1 MRRLILSAL
10 LLAASVAL
18 LGAVAKPVC
27 ATVAYPPWE
36 QGLAGKPFTLLAPV
50 SPAVSVLG
58 DDDQR
63 LELARLTLDTMGPSA
78 PMWADYPSGQRPDPR
93 MAYPLDD
100 GNILVS
106 GGKDVPYVKEVDA
119 AGNVVWEYKGGVDEP
134 LRKPFSA
141 EPATFGDR
149 RCVLISD
156 RIASRVFAVTW
167 DSAKQIVWQY
177 GTTDMPGAAVNRLA
191 DPFCATQL
199 PATAGQTSGDVLIA
213 DSNDNHRVLEI
224 RSDDYAAAAPDL
236 GFTAA
241 SIVWQFGVTGQ
252 GGSDPGY
259 LNQARS
265 PQRLAN
271 GDTLITDAAG
281 QRIIEVRTSDYDP
294 SKPANGFTA
303 ASIVWSYVDGV
314 DGPLLDP
321 NTAREIESGPLA
333 GTVVVTDCDAQH
345 VLLIDKATKATEETF
360 DLSTYDRP
368 TYVGSTD
375 SASPRDARVASDG
388 SLWIADA
395 GFGQILQ
402 IGNQES
408 GTVTSQWLT
417 CGHAKLVKAFDR
429 LKIEAPALP
438 AEATFALWYALDGKS
453 FKQLRISQD
462 GRNAY
467 FPKGTTGKTF
477 AYRIILSSTDRWTTP
492 VFEGVTIH
500 FAKASTGGSG
510 GGGGGRS
517 GGSGNSGG
525 TGTYTYPS
533 TVEGGAGGSGTGTG
547 SGTTGAGTGGGAS
560 ATGTGTGS
568 AGVGTGSSTTT
579 NPVQVPVQSTGSGTT
594 TNVQGYEVQGQEG
607 VSGVPLRAAL
617 GAQAPEPE
625 RPGPAVPILALI
637 AGVVVVA
644 ATFFLPWPFVAARIR
659 SVADFDHTRP
669 VRFLPFRPL
678 GK

>member
-1 MRRLILSAL
+1 VRRLLPLAL
-10 LLAASVAL
+10 VLASVAL
-18 LGAVAKPVC
+18 LGAVAKPAC
-27 ATVAYPPWE
+27 AATAYPPWE
-36 QGLAGKPFTLLAPV
+36 EGLAGHPFTLLAPI

-63 LELARLTLDTMGPSA
+63 LELARLTLDTIGPTA
-78 PMWADYPSGQRPDPR
+78 PMWSDYPSGQRPDPR

-100 GNILVS
+100 GHLLVS

-119 AGNVVWEYKGGVDEP
+119 AGNVVWEYTNGVDGL

-141 EPATFGDR
+141 EPATFAGR

-156 RIASRVFAVTW
+156 RIACRVFAVTW
-167 DSAKQIVWQY
+167 DATKQIVWQY
-177 GTTDMPGAAVNRLA
+177 GATDTPGADVNRLA

-199 PATAGQTSGDVLIA
+199 PVTAGQTSGDVLIA
-213 DSNDNHRVLEI
+213 DSNDNHRVIEV
-224 RSDDYAAAAPDL
+224 RSDDYDAAAPDL
-236 GFTAA
+236 GYSAA
-241 SIVWQFGVTGQ
+241 SIVWQYGVTGQ

-281 QRIIEVRTSDYDP
+281 KRIIEVRTSDYDP
-294 SKPANGFTA
+294 SKAANGFTA
-303 ASIVWSYVDGV
+303 ASIVWSYADGV

-321 NTAREIESGPLA
+321 NTAREIESGLLA

-345 VLLIDKATKATEETF
+345 VLLIDKATKAAEETF

-408 GTVTSQWLT
+408 GTVSSQWLS

-429 LKIEAPALP
+429 LKIEAPAQP
-438 AEATFALWYALDGKS
+438 AGAAFTLWYAVDGKS
-453 FKQLRISQD
+453 FKQLRISRD

-467 FPKGTTGKTF
+467 FPKGTSGKTF
-477 AYRIILSSTDRWTTP
+477 AYRVVLSSTDRWTTP
-492 VFEGVTIH
+492 VFEGLTVH
-500 FAKASTGGSG
+500 FSKASTGGSG
-510 GGGGGRS
+510 GGGGGRP

-533 TVEGGAGGSGTGTG
+533 TAEGGTGASGTGTG
-547 SGTTGAGTGGGAS
+547 SGTSGTGTGGGAG
-560 ATGTGTGS
+560 ATGTGS
-568 AGVGTGSSTTT
+568 AGAGAGTGSSAST
-579 NPVQVPVQSTGSGTT
+579 NPVQVPVQSTGSGAT
-594 TNVQGYEVQGQEG
+594 TNVQGYEVQGKEG
-607 VSGVPLRAAL
+607 VSGVPLRAAA
-617 GAQAPEPE
+617 GAQAPAPE
-625 RPGPAVPILALI
+625 RPGPAVPVLALI
-637 AGVVVVA
+637 AAGVFVA
-644 ATFFLPWPFVAARIR
+644 AAFFLPWPFVAARIR
-659 SVADFDHTRP
+659 GVADFDHTRP
-669 VRFLPFRPL
+669 IRSLPFRPL